1 VRSRDWLEPWE
12 PFGEPGA
19 PDPIA
24 VSDAFKA
31 RCGAWE
37 RQRHFD
43 AAYGFGI
50 FLRNGPFIGEVSL
63 GSVQRGPFQSANVG
77 YWIDEPH
84 AGHGYM
90 PEAVVLAMRYG
101 FEELGLHR
109 IEAAIVPRNKASRR
123 VAEKLG
129 MREEGHV
136 RTVPPDPRSVG
147 RPRALRDDGRKTGSS
162 ANRRSKATSCA
173 FARCV
178 KRPQINERPAY
189 QGAAGSSIT
198 FHDRWR
204 ARRERGIE
212 RRPELVG
219 CLHEEALAVERGAM
233 RS

>member
-1 VRSRDWLEPWE
+1 MASLRSVRKGNALTGPRIELRPLKGSDWEQWQDVRVRSRDWLEPWE

-129 MREEGHV
+129 MREEGTSERFLQIRGVWEDHV
-136 RTVPPDPRSVG
+136 RYAMTSEDWNQRKQEIEG
-147 RPRALRDDGRKTGSS
+147 EFLRVR
-162 ANRRSKATSCA
+162 
-173 FARCV
+173 
-178 KRPQINERPAY
+178 
-189 QGAAGSSIT
+189 
-198 FHDRWR
+198 
-204 ARRERGIE
+204 
-212 RRPELVG
+212 
-219 CLHEEALAVERGAM
+219 
-233 RS
+233 